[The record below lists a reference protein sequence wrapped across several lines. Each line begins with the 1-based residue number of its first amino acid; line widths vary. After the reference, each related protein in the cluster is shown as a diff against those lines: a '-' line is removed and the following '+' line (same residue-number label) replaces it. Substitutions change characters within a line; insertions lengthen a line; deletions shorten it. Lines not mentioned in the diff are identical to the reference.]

1 MFTFIC
7 AFKTH
12 EMETTLKFNETK
24 KRFNI
29 FYKEEHSYISQLDLK
44 LNQSMMDGICEG
56 NINLTLDLV
65 FKFPEKEKVFKRI
78 ILNKDNLTTNFWG
91 DIIYAGEFLREI
103 NIFSDKY
110 FGNDSE
116 ITLTVSEIDCELTT
130 TALNDEK
137 LLKLILLDNWFS
149 FTEEIRKLSSEDF
162 KIFINDH
169 LNGIQELNA
178 NELSTHVI
186 EYAIAKQIIELYGVG
201 RVDGAYLDVAAEA
214 YVNGYDLIKKQNQLV
229 IENYYKPDWMTLNI
243 RLTER
248 SDQVAREYSKLKEKI
263 DRHMKDDKLWD
274 QVINRLN
281 DFTISAEEVYN
292 DYSDL
297 IENLIKSE
305 TLKNLDVFFQDWD
318 TVKGDDSKREAK
330 IEIQSKL
337 PFGPSGF
344 NLELVFA
351 LETNPTTYQQEFT
364 ITLLNYNIDTL
375 PSERLR
381 HTKIVH
387 SLKSLQDFE
396 ALYED
401 RATGIELEFYNL
413 LRDAISGS
421 VIYMNSNFQ
430 SIK

>member
-1 MFTFIC
+1 
-7 AFKTH
+7 
-12 EMETTLKFNETK
+12 
-24 KRFNI
+24 
-29 FYKEEHSYISQLDLK
+29 
-44 LNQSMMDGICEG
+44 MMDGICEG